1 MASQDY
7 MTRMQA
13 LPDREG
19 PALRMTPAT
28 PQEQLEHFPE
38 DWQLIVELGAR
49 AFELPHVV
57 ERPTRIAP
65 EGSRALALID
75 SVQANANAFLI
86 DREFAHIHNPPIG
99 SMHATLPEPYRSLAL
114 KKGWVLRHPFA
125 VRGIGPSAA
134 VFIFAPRNR
143 QELQWATLLLELS
156 HAWATG
162 QLTEGTS

>member
-1 MASQDY
+1 MTNQDY
-7 MTRMQA
+7 LTRMQA

-19 PALRMTPAT
+19 PAPRMTLAT
-28 PQEQLEHFPE
+28 PQEQLEDVPA
-38 DWQLIVELGAR
+38 DWQLIVELAAH
-49 AFELPHVV
+49 AFALPHVV

-65 EGSRALALID
+65 AGSRALTLAD
-75 SVQANANAFLI
+75 SVHANAAAFLI

-99 SMHATLPEPYRSLAL
+99 SMHATLPEPYRSLAI

-134 VFIFAPRNR
+134 VFIFAPRDQ
-143 QELQWATLLLELS
+143 QELQWARLLLELS

-162 QLTEGTS
+162 QLGEVAP